1 MPFLHSPCI
10 CLEIASASAAVSRGV
25 LATLVLAALF
35 GSAAES
41 ADGAVSGVLGRA
53 GNSGELHGIAMATKV
68 ITILSG
74 RGRRQLRQDLGG
86 LLGGAGG
93 GERDEE
99 KKSGGELHVE
109 DLK

>member
-1 MPFLHSPCI
+1 
-10 CLEIASASAAVSRGV
+10 
-25 LATLVLAALF
+25 
-35 GSAAES
+35 
-41 ADGAVSGVLGRA
+41 
-53 GNSGELHGIAMATKV
+53 MATKV